1 MGGDDKMHIEEII
14 NKNRVRVA
22 PTKEERE
29 EYLDAY
35 IKVYCEMENIN
46 PEGLDP
52 HQLAWIEDEIRAEYK
67 SLIRPKGLHRNKL
80 NWL

>member
-1 MGGDDKMHIEEII
+1 MHIEEII
-14 NKNRVRVA
+14 NKNRSRVA

-35 IKVYCEMENIN
+35 VKVYCEMENIN
-46 PEGLDP
+46 LEGLEP
-52 HQLAWIEDEIRAEYK
+52 YQMEFIEDEIRAEYRK
-67 SLIRPKGLHRNKL
+67 YKRPKGLHRNKL